1 MAYSRGVSLT
11 QIHPAPGADADTD
24 IDIIAIHGL
33 DTKSPDTWTSK
44 SNYPSEDVNW
54 LANPHMLPEKIGSAR
69 IFTCDWPA
77 DLLEQPDLI
86 QKTAEE
92 FARLL
97 LAGIKRRP
105 LPTNT
110 SYTKRRDR
118 PIVFIASCL
127 GGIILIKALV
137 IAGNS
142 SEYAVVRQSTRGIVF
157 LATPFRGTSFQ
168 DVADWAEPG
177 LRAWASIRG
186 QKVSSLLDDVK
197 GSTFRLE
204 ELIRSF
210 TQLCHD
216 KDYPFQVVTFYELGL
231 TSLHRKFPLGRLIPS
246 GLLDVVVPPKP
257 VSKMEFPVTYFNPM
271 PLFMTRLT
279 SDSWLIA
286 LQQL

>member
-1 MAYSRGVSLT
+1 MAYNRGVGLT
-11 QIHPAPGADADTD
+11 QVHPSPGADIDTD

-33 DTKSPDTWTSK
+33 DTKSPDTWVSR
-44 SNYPSEDVNW
+44 SNHLDGDVNW
-54 LANPHMLPEKIGSAR
+54 LASPRMLPGRIGPAR

-77 DLLEQPDLI
+77 DLLEQSDLI

-105 LPTNT
+105 LPTKT
-110 SYTKRRDR
+110 GYAKGKDR

-137 IAGNS
+137 IAGHS

-177 LRAWASIRG
+177 LRAWTSIRG
-186 QKVSSLLDDVK
+186 QRVSSLLDDVK
-197 GSTFRLE
+197 GSTFHLE
-204 ELIRSF
+204 ELVRKF

-216 KDYPFQVVTFYELGL
+216 KDPPCQVGTFYELGL
-231 TSLHRKFPLGRLIPS
+231 TSLHRKFPLSWLIPS
-246 GLLDVVVPPKP
+246 KVLDVVVPPKP
-257 VSKMEFPVTYFNPM
+257 VSTMGLSGIYFPPNVIFHGKANT
-271 PLFMTRLT
+271 
-279 SDSWLIA
+279 
-286 LQQL
+286 

>member
-1 MAYSRGVSLT
+1 MAYNRGVSLT
-11 QIHPAPGADADTD
+11 QIHPSPGADTDTD

-33 DTKSPDTWTSK
+33 DTKSPDTWISR
-44 SNYPSEDVNW
+44 SNHPNEDVNW
-54 LANPHMLPEKIGSAR
+54 LECPRMLPDKIGSAR

-77 DLLEQPDLI
+77 ELLEQPDLI

-105 LPTNT
+105 LPIKT
-110 SYTKRRDR
+110 SYAEGKDR

-137 IAGNS
+137 MATHS
-142 SEYAVVRQSTRGIVF
+142 SEYAIVRQSTRGVVF

-197 GSTFRLE
+197 GSTFHLE
-204 ELIRSF
+204 ELVRNF

-216 KDYPFQVVTFYELGL
+216 KDYPYQVVTFYELGF
-231 TSLHRKFPLGRLIPS
+231 TSLHRKFPLSWLIPS
-246 GLLDVVVPPKP
+246 RVLDLAIPSKP
-257 VSKMEFPVTYFNPM
+257 VSTIEFSTISF
-271 PLFMTRLT
+271 FC
-279 SDSWLIA
+279 
-286 LQQL
+286 

>member
-1 MAYSRGVSLT
+1 MTYNRGVSLT
-11 QIHPAPGADADTD
+11 QIHPSPGADADADTD
-24 IDIIAIHGL
+24 IDVIAIHGL
-33 DTKSPDTWTSK
+33 DTTSPDTWISK
-44 SNYPSEDVNW
+44 SNYPDENVNW
-54 LANPHMLPEKIGSAR
+54 LACPRMLPDRIGPAR

-77 DLLEQPDLI
+77 NLLEQPDLI

-105 LPTNT
+105 LPTKT
-110 SYTKRRDR
+110 GYAKGKDR

-137 IAGNS
+137 IAGHS

-197 GSTFRLE
+197 GSTFHLE
-204 ELIRSF
+204 ELIRNF

-216 KDYPFQVVTFYELGL
+216 KDYPYQVVTFYEMGL
-231 TSLHRKFPLGRLIPS
+231 TSLHRKFPLSWLIPS
-246 GLLDVVVPPKP
+246 GVLDLVVLPKP
-257 VSKMEFPVTYFNPM
+257 VSTIEF
-271 PLFMTRLT
+271 
-279 SDSWLIA
+279 SAI
-286 LQQL
+286 

>member
-11 QIHPAPGADADTD
+11 QIHPSPDADADTD

-33 DTKSPDTWTSK
+33 DTKSPDTWISK
-44 SNYPSEDVNW
+44 SCYPDEHVNW
-54 LANPHMLPEKIGSAR
+54 LACPRMLPERIGPAR

-86 QKTAEE
+86 QKTADE

-105 LPTNT
+105 LPTKT
-110 SYTKRRDR
+110 GSAKRKDR

-137 IAGNS
+137 IAGHSS
-142 SEYAVVRQSTRGIVF
+142 SEYTAVRRSTRGIVF

-168 DVADWAEPG
+168 DVANWAEPG

-186 QKVSSLLDDVK
+186 QKVSNLLDDVK
-197 GSTFRLE
+197 ASSFHLE
-204 ELIRSF
+204 ELVRKF
-210 TQLCHD
+210 TQLCQD
-216 KDYPFQVVTFYELGL
+216 KYYPYQVFTFYETGL
-231 TSLHRKFPLGRLIPS
+231 TSLHRKFPLSWLIPA
-246 GLLDVVVPPKP
+246 GVLNLAVPPKP
-257 VSKMEFPVTYFNPM
+257 VSTMEF
-271 PLFMTRLT
+271 
-279 SDSWLIA
+279 SAI
-286 LQQL
+286 